1 MDYFKKQNTL
11 HIMDFIR
18 EEYSVDDITV
28 NMLQKGED
36 EMFWEFLDDVIYE
49 IAITADITMKEA
61 DLLLAQYYK
70 QKRKKK

>member
-1 MDYFKKQNTL
+1 
-11 HIMDFIR
+11 MDFIR

-49 IAITADITMKEA
+49 IAITADINMKEA